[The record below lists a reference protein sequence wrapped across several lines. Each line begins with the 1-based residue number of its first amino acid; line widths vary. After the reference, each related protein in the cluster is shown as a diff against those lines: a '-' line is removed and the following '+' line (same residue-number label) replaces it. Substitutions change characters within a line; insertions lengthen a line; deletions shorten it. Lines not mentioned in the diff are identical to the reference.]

1 MERLTGANTRERKF
15 NFIEQMTSEEEK
27 HNAEQLK
34 TLKSG
39 ITVGS
44 LERHGAGAD
53 GRTGGHQSTDGGDDS
68 DGNFMRFDDGNG
80 ENQ

>member
-1 MERLTGANTRERKF
+1 MN
-15 NFIEQMTSEEEK
+15 
-27 HNAEQLK
+27 